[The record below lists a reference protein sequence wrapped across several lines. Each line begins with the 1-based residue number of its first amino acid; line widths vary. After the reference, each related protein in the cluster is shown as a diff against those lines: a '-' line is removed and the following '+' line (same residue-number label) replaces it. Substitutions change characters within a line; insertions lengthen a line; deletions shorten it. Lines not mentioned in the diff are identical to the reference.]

1 MNITDNQKLKR
12 FIHDELE
19 SLRKK
24 SLTTKGVV
32 KATVLAKAEA
42 YAKVA
47 GYMQGLEKEDG
58 E

>member
-1 MNITDNQKLKR
+1 MTDNQKLKQ
-12 FIHDELE
+12 FIQTELE

-32 KATVLAKAEA
+32 KAMALAKAEA

-47 GYMQGLEKEDG
+47 GYMQGLDKEG
-58 E
+58 SE